1 MNNAQTAQNA
11 TLHPHPA
18 AALSSLHVTVE
29 DLSESQ
35 DDALMQVFAL
45 AKLAKAALDRE
56 TGDATHIVGHALAA
70 IAKLAATA
78 MEELDCSMQDI
89 REHYGRDSAA
99 REGAAGGESPFRCVQ
114 PL

>member
-1 MNNAQTAQNA
+1 MNNAQTAQTA
-11 TLHPHPA
+11 TLRPHPA

-29 DLSESQ
+29 DLSETQ

-45 AKLAKAALDRE
+45 AKLAKAALDGE
-56 TGDATHIVGHALAA
+56 TGDATDIVGHALAA

-89 REHYGRDSAA
+89 REYAKRAVVSGV
-99 REGAAGGESPFRCVQ
+99 SPFGSVT
-114 PL
+114 PLEGG